1 MRIGWVILCAGLG
14 SSLAIQAEDMK
25 TLAGQTYSNIVVRSY
40 DREGYFIRHDGGT
53 NLVPYPEISAE
64 LRGHYKALS
73 LAPVPASRLSGEK
86 EAPAGPDDLETL
98 AGQIYRNVIVKKVGE
113 DAILIAHDTG
123 MATVSFAAI
132 PRDQHEKYRT
142 ARAVPDPEPG
152 ADDLVTA
159 YGQIFRHVEIT
170 LEEPDGLTFRHDGG
184 VTKVGFPALTEEVR
198 QKYKYDPI
206 AGWQYRRDQAAQKT
220 RAEQEAAAAAAEP
233 QSVGPAVVEVRDL
246 ATEALPDNSY
256 RVSFTLKNVTDQAQ
270 SVAATVRDAS
280 RLALISRTIELA
292 PKAATKLLQID
303 VPGIQPAGLLVVGGT
318 YRTNIVLNW

>member
-1 MRIGWVILCAGLG
+1 MRIGWAILCAGLG

-25 TLAGQTYSNIVVRSY
+25 TLTGQTYSNVVVRSY

-53 NLVPYPEISAE
+53 NLVPYPEVSAE

-73 LAPVPASRLSGEK
+73 LAPIPASRLAGEK
-86 EAPAGPDDLETL
+86 EAPAGPNDLETL
-98 AGQIYRNVIVKKVGE
+98 AGQIYRNVILKKVGE

-142 ARAVPDPEPG
+142 AQAVPDPEPG
-152 ADDLVTA
+152 ANDLVTA

-170 LEEPDGLTFRHDGG
+170 REEPDGLTFRHDGG
-184 VTKVGFPALTEEVR
+184 VTKVGFPALTEDVR
-198 QKYKYDPI
+198 QKYKYDPV

-220 RAEQEAAAAAAEP
+220 LAEQAAAAAAEL
-233 QSVGPAVVEVRDL
+233 QSVGPTVVEVNDL
-246 ATEALPDNSY
+246 ATEALPDNSF

-270 SVAATVRDAS
+270 TVAATVRDAN
-280 RLALISRTIELA
+280 RLALLSRSIDLA
-292 PKAATKLLQID
+292 PKAATKLMQID
-303 VPGIQPAGLLVVGGT
+303 VPGIQPAGLLVVSGT
-318 YRTNIVLNW
+318 SRTNVVLNW